1 MEDTNAPDG
10 RPRRGWLKMRKIYR
24 HKYFDWSKKVVTGQS
39 QNAKKS
45 CFKSPT
51 QNAKKDILGHVA
63 IVAHLR
69 NILRGW
75 GIIAVYTK
83 IWRYI
88 VWIFSNFKRNI
99 FGWKVVEHRPSVLP
113 SPRTFGIESNILW
126 YFRNDV
132 YLIKLKYFFTK
143 NTYDIKST
151 RTSKN
156 GTFQQDRTTWWCWCG
171 VQWLKHRTIESC
183 RMRWKI
189 RYWQKFQTR
198 TGYVVGTR
206 TWTQGEYHCE
216 GWQKRK
222 MVLETLWPSRHW
234 GKGSTTRMDE

>member
-10 RPRRGWLKMRKIYR
+10 RTRRGWLKMRKIYR

-83 IWRYI
+83 IWRCI
-88 VWIFSNFKRNI
+88 VWIISNFKRNI
-99 FGWKVVEHRPSVLP
+99 FGWKVVEHRHSVLP
-113 SPRTFGIESNILW
+113 SPRLLKWNGMKSTVFKRNIFGWKVVEHRHSVLPSPGLLEWNGMELNILW
-126 YFRNDV
+126 
-132 YLIKLKYFFTK
+132 
-143 NTYDIKST
+143 
-151 RTSKN
+151 
-156 GTFQQDRTTWWCWCG
+156 
-171 VQWLKHRTIESC
+171 
-183 RMRWKI
+183 
-189 RYWQKFQTR
+189 
-198 TGYVVGTR
+198 
-206 TWTQGEYHCE
+206 
-216 GWQKRK
+216 
-222 MVLETLWPSRHW
+222 
-234 GKGSTTRMDE
+234 